1 MTSKTLILGGP
12 LFDGESLSPR
22 GTVLIE
28 DRKITAV
35 FDDTIH
41 MINAT
46 VIDVQG
52 RLIMPGL
59 VDLHSD
65 SLERSIEKRKGVF
78 FDIDF
83 AVLNLDRQAAACGIT
98 TFCHAVSFDDNEL
111 GLRSPEEAEHCVR
124 TIKAFNDSP
133 QALVKHRIHI
143 RYEVGSERSFQI
155 VARLAEEGLVDLFSI
170 MDHTPGQGQ
179 FKSMASYVR
188 YLACEHQVPEYQVIE
203 KARQKQA
210 GNARDWELVSALA
223 RTVGSAGI
231 PMLSHDDDT
240 IEKIDLI
247 QTLGIRACEFP
258 ITLEAARKA
267 GDAGLHIFMGAP
279 NLVRDQSTSGS
290 LKASDVLRQDL
301 CTGLVSDYYPESL
314 LQAALMA
321 EKHTGSPA
329 SALRQVT
336 AGPGDY
342 LCAPDRPGRLTPGA
356 DADIIIVDQSHT
368 WAHITHTLVKGRTVF
383 NTQLHEA
390 VA

>member
-1 MTSKTLILGGP
+1 MTSKKLILGGP
-12 LFDGESLSPR
+12 LFDGVSLSPR
-22 GTVLIE
+22 GTILIE
-28 DRKITAV
+28 DRKIAAV
-35 FDDTIH
+35 YPDTIH
-41 MINAT
+41 MINT
-46 VIDVQG
+46 KVIDVQG

-124 TIKAFNDSP
+124 AIKAFNDSP
-133 QALVKHRIHI
+133 QALVKHRVHI
-143 RYEVGSERSFQI
+143 RYEVGSERSFHI
-155 VARLAEEGLVDLFSI
+155 VTRLVEEGLVDLFSI

-179 FKSMASYVR
+179 FKSMAAYVR
-188 YLACEHQVPEYQVIE
+188 YLTCEHQVPEHQIIE

-210 GNARDWELVSALA
+210 SNARDWELVSTLA
-223 RTVGSAGI
+223 HTVGSAGI

-240 IEKIDLI
+240 LEKIDLI
-247 QTLGIRACEFP
+247 RALGIGACEFP

-267 GDAGLHIFMGAP
+267 GDAGMHIFMGAP

-314 LQAALMA
+314 LQAALMGK
-321 EKHTGSPA
+321 KHTGSPA

-342 LCAPDRPGRLTPGA
+342 LCAPARPGRLTRGA

-368 WAHITHTLVKGRTVF
+368 WAHITHSLVKGRTVF

>member
-1 MTSKTLILGGP
+1 MISKKLILGGP
-12 LFDGESLSPR
+12 LFDGVSMFSR

-46 VIDVQG
+46 VIDVKG

-133 QALVKHRIHI
+133 QALVKHQVHI
-143 RYEVGSERSFQI
+143 RYEVGSERSFHI
-155 VARLAEEGLVDLFSI
+155 VTRLVEEGLVDLFSI

-179 FKSMASYVR
+179 FKSMTAYVR
-188 YLACEHQVPEYQVIE
+188 YLACEHQVPEHQIIE

-210 GNARDWELVSALA
+210 GNVRDWELVSALA
-223 RTVGSAGI
+223 RIVGSAGI

-240 IEKIDLI
+240 IEKINLI
-247 QTLGIRACEFP
+247 QTLGIGACEFP
-258 ITLEAARKA
+258 ITLEAALKA

-342 LCAPDRPGRLTPGA
+342 LCARDRPGRLTPGA
-356 DADIIIVDQSHT
+356 DADIIIVDQTHT
-368 WAHITHTLVKGRTVF
+368 WAHITHSLVKGRTVF

-390 VA
+390 MA

>member
-1 MTSKTLILGGP
+1 
-12 LFDGESLSPR
+12 
-22 GTVLIE
+22 
-28 DRKITAV
+28 
-35 FDDTIH
+35 
-41 MINAT
+41 MINT
-46 VIDVQG
+46 KVIDVQG

-124 TIKAFNDSP
+124 AIKAFNDSP
-133 QALVKHRIHI
+133 QALVKHRVHI
-143 RYEVGSERSFQI
+143 RYEVGSERSFHI
-155 VARLAEEGLVDLFSI
+155 VTRLVEEGLVDLFSI

-179 FKSMASYVR
+179 FKSMAAYVR
-188 YLACEHQVPEYQVIE
+188 YLTCEHQVPEHQIIE

-210 GNARDWELVSALA
+210 GNARDWELVSTLA
-223 RTVGSAGI
+223 HTVGSAGI

-240 IEKIDLI
+240 LEKIDLI
-247 QTLGIRACEFP
+247 RALGIGACEFP

-267 GDAGLHIFMGAP
+267 GDAGMHIFMGAP

-314 LQAALMA
+314 LQAALMGK
-321 EKHTGSPA
+321 KHTGSPA

-342 LCAPDRPGRLTPGA
+342 LCAPARPGRLTRGA

-368 WAHITHTLVKGRTVF
+368 WAHITHSLVKGRTVF

>member
-1 MTSKTLILGGP
+1 MTLKKLILGGP
-12 LFDGESLSPR
+12 LFDGVSLSPR

-28 DRKITAV
+28 DRKIAAV
-35 FDDTIH
+35 YPDTIH
-41 MINAT
+41 MINT
-46 VIDVQG
+46 KVIDVQG

-124 TIKAFNDSP
+124 AIKAFNDSP
-133 QALVKHRIHI
+133 QALVKHRVHI
-143 RYEVGSERSFQI
+143 RYEVGSERSFHI
-155 VARLAEEGLVDLFSI
+155 VTRLVEEGLVDLFSI

-179 FKSMASYVR
+179 FKSMAAYVR
-188 YLACEHQVPEYQVIE
+188 YLTCEHQVPEHQIIE

-210 GNARDWELVSALA
+210 SNARDWELVSTLA
-223 RTVGSAGI
+223 HTVGSAGI

-240 IEKIDLI
+240 LEKIDLI
-247 QTLGIRACEFP
+247 RALGIGACEFP

-267 GDAGLHIFMGAP
+267 GDAGMHIFMGAP

-314 LQAALMA
+314 LQAALMGK
-321 EKHTGSPA
+321 KHTGSPA

-342 LCAPDRPGRLTPGA
+342 LCAPARPGRLTRGA

-368 WAHITHTLVKGRTVF
+368 WAHITHSLVKGRTVF